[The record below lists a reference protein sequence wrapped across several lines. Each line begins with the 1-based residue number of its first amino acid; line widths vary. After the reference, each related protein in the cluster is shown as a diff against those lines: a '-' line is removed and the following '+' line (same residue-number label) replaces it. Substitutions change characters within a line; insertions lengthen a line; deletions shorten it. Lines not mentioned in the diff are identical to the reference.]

1 MKSLFS
7 SKVVRILTIVLLVQ
21 AALFYSASRGE
32 AAHFAPPLSEFPATV
47 GSWHKVQ
54 DGVIEQEELDVLK
67 ADDVLTRIY
76 GEPRAEASLFIAY
89 FKTQRSGQSPHSP
102 KNCLPGSGWQ
112 QTESGRVDVDTAS
125 GPIHIN
131 RYLVSK
137 GDNESLVYYWY
148 QTQGRVIA
156 DEFAAKFYL
165 VEDSIRK
172 HRSDTSLV
180 RVVVGVPP
188 GHIDL
193 AEKAGLDFVK
203 TIYPVVKGYL
213 PQ

>member
-1 MKSLFS
+1 MNIKLAAAT
-7 SKVVRILTIVLLVQ
+7 LG
-21 AALFYSASRGE
+21 AALLIAGAPAFASA
-32 AAHFAPPLSEFPATV
+32 
-47 GSWHKVQ
+47 
-54 DGVIEQEELDVLK
+54 
-67 ADDVLTRIY
+67 ADM
-76 GEPRAEASLFIAY
+76 
-89 FKTQRSGQSPHSP
+89 Q
-102 KNCLPGSGWQ
+102 
-112 QTESGRVDVDTAS
+112 S

-188 GHIDL
+188 GRIDL

-203 TIYPVVKGYL
+203 TVYPVVKGYL